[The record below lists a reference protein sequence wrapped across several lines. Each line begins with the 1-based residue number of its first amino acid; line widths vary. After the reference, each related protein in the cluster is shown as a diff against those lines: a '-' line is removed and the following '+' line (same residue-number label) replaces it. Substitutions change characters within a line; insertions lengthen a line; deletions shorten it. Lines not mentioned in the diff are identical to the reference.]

1 MAKQGIGTGSAAN
14 DGTGDSLR
22 SAAGKINANFDE
34 IYALLRGGG
43 NSGTTLLAG
52 IVTSIVAGDNVTLTG
67 GPTGIVTINS
77 AAGGGV
83 GYFNENSTGTV
94 SYTHLTLPTTPYV

>member
-34 IYALLRGGG
+34 IYTLLRGGG
-43 NSGTTLLAG
+43 NSGSTLLAG

-67 GPTGIVTINS
+67 GPTGIKSLVD
-77 AAGGGV
+77 
-83 GYFNENSTGTV
+83 E
-94 SYTHLTLPTTPYV
+94 LPFDTEESIVLHGNKNTN

>member
-34 IYALLRGGG
+34 IYTLLRGGG
-43 NSGTTLLAG
+43 NSGSTLLAG
-52 IVTSIVAGDNVTLTG
+52 IVNRLLLEIMLLLLVDLQVL
-67 GPTGIVTINS
+67 
-77 AAGGGV
+77 
-83 GYFNENSTGTV
+83 
-94 SYTHLTLPTTPYV
+94 LL

>member
-22 SAAGKINANFDE
+22 SAAGKINSNFDE

-43 NSGTTLLAG
+43 NSGSSLL
-52 IVTSIVAGDNVTLTG
+52 S
-67 GPTGIVTINS
+67 
-77 AAGGGV
+77 
-83 GYFNENSTGTV
+83 
-94 SYTHLTLPTTPYV
+94 

>member
-34 IYALLRGGG
+34 VYALLRGGG
-43 NSGTTLLAG
+43 NSGSTLLAG
-52 IVTSIVAGDNVTLTG
+52 ILHRLLLEIMLLLLVDLQVL
-67 GPTGIVTINS
+67 
-77 AAGGGV
+77 
-83 GYFNENSTGTV
+83 
-94 SYTHLTLPTTPYV
+94 LL